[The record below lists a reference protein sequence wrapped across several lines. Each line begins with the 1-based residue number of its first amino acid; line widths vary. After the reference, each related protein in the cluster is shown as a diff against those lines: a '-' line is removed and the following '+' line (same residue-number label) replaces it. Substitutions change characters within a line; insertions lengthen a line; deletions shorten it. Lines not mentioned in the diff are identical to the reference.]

1 MRINARMQNAEC
13 RMISGFGI
21 LFLFGMLHFYKIVTI
36 FRKKE
41 FTNRDFFDRIVRL

>member
-1 MRINARMQNAEC
+1 MQNAEC
-13 RMISGFGI
+13 RMISVFGI
-21 LFLFGMLHFYKIVTI
+21 LFLIGTMYFYKIVMI

>member
-1 MRINARMQNAEC
+1 MQNAEC

-21 LFLFGMLHFYKIVTI
+21 LFLFGMQHFYKIVMI

-41 FTNRDFFDRIVRL
+41 FTNGDIFDRIVRL